1 MAKHSSQNV
10 RKVELKKQ
18 GLNRVTDET
27 GKRVWSFR
35 GKTYEILRDV
45 DAVVNPGKYVQF
57 KFTPVDQVKSED
69 GPDVETVVEEVTTE
83 VVE

>member
-1 MAKHSSQNV
+1 MAKHDHRNV
-10 RKVELKKQ
+10 RKAELIKQ
-18 GLNRVTDET
+18 GLQRVTDEN

-57 KFTPVDQVKSED
+57 KFTPVEKMEKKDDELNK
-69 GPDVETVVEEVTTE
+69 
-83 VVE
+83 